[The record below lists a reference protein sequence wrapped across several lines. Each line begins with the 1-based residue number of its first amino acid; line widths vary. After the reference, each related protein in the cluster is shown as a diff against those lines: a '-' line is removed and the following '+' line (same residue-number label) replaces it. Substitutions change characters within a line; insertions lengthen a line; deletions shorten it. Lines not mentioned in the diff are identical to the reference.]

1 MAINF
6 PSSPTNGQTYTSNGS
21 TWIFNTAA
29 NVWLSSTSTQGPGGY
44 FLGNN
49 GERGEGSSIG
59 DIFRMHANTLSA
71 NVTVYSGNNAVAVGP
86 LSVITGKTLT
96 IQTEAR
102 VSIV

>member
-6 PSSPTNGQTYTSNGS
+6 PSSPTSGQLFTSNGS

-29 NVWLSSTSTQGPGGY
+29 NVWLSATSTLGPGGY
-44 FLGNN
+44 YLGNN
-49 GERGEGSSIG
+49 GEKGETSGFG

-86 LSVITGKTLT
+86 LLVVTGKTLT
-96 IQTEAR
+96 IQTGAR

>member
-21 TWIFNTAA
+21 SWVFNSSA
-29 NVWLSSTSTQGPGGY
+29 NVWLSSTSSSTGGY
-44 FLGNN
+44 YLGNN
-49 GERGEGSSIG
+49 GERGGSSGTG

-86 LSVITGKTLT
+86 ISVITGKTLT
-96 IQTEAR
+96 IQTGAR